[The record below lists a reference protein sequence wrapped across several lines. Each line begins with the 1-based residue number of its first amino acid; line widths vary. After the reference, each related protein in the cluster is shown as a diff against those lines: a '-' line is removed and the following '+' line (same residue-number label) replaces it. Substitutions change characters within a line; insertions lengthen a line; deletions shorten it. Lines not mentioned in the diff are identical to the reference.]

1 MRIRKSVLFPVLA
14 AILSFIFVAGYF
26 DRGDKPEAALSPE
39 NGVLE
44 VENGTYSFRTTIQR
58 FGARH
63 VPDKGQNGQIPGS
76 QRL

>member
-26 DRGDKPEAALSPE
+26 DRGDKPEAALPPE

-44 VENGTYSFRTTIQR
+44 VENGIMTGVGKRL
-58 FGARH
+58 
-63 VPDKGQNGQIPGS
+63 VNPDAS
-76 QRL
+76 